1 MRGRL
6 VSVQQLAIAFGIS
19 VSYWI
24 GYGFLD
30 VDSTASWR
38 YCKLRLSMGLKS
50 SIFKADFYESNKLIQ
65 KPIDYL

>member
-1 MRGRL
+1 MNERENSIQYIYIYIIIDQSEIAPKNMRGRL

-30 VDSTASWR
+30 VNSSASWR
-38 YCKLRLSMGLKS
+38 
-50 SIFKADFYESNKLIQ
+50 
-65 KPIDYL
+65 